1 MITTG
6 SKWFFGLGVVA
17 LVLAA
22 AYGWA
27 TGGDGLGPVSA
38 GYKGGVGDHFG
49 YTLLLS
55 IGVLALFLGCVS
67 VATRDADPRALA
79 ELAGTDE
86 PPAAVP
92 PAHLTYWPLAGGF
105 GVALVV
111 LGLVISNV
119 MFIAGF
125 LVLLAVLV
133 EWMVLAWSD
142 KATGDPAANKVV
154 RDRLMGPFEVPLAGV
169 LIAGGTV
176 VALSRVFLTS
186 SKLGAVWVATGIGL
200 VVLLIGVLLALRS
213 KLSPNVVA
221 GVLVL
226 AAAGVVTAGVVAAAR
241 GERTIEPHHA
251 EEEAEDHEAD
261 PAEGTEGQDTDEAP
275 AETPHEEEGDEPLT
289 ENRPFVPEGTEIAT
303 TTTTEAE
310 G

>member
-1 MITTG
+1 MITTA

-22 AYGWA
+22 VYGWT
-27 TGGDGLGPVSA
+27 TGGDGLGPLTA

-55 IGVLALFLGCVS
+55 LAVVSTFLGGIA

-79 ELAGTDE
+79 QLAGTEE
-86 PPAAVP
+86 PPPAVP
-92 PAHLTYWPLAGGF
+92 PAHLAYWPLAGAF
-105 GVALVV
+105 GVALVA

-125 LVLLAVLV
+125 FVLLAVLV

-142 KATGDPAANKVV
+142 KATGDPATNKVV

-176 VALSRVFLTS
+176 VAFSRVFLTT
-186 SKLGAVWVATGIGL
+186 SKLGAVWAATAIG
-200 VVLLIGVLLALRS
+200 VIVLLIGVLLAQRS
-213 KLSPNVVA
+213 KLSANMVA

-226 AAAGVVTAGVVAAAR
+226 AAAGVVTAGVVSAAR

-251 EEEAEDHEAD
+251 EETDHEAE
-261 PAEGTEGQDTDEAP
+261 PAEGSEGEDS
-275 AETPHEEEGDEPLT
+275 EGEDSGNR
-289 ENRPFVPEGTEIAT
+289 NRPLIPEGTEIAT
-303 TTTTEAE
+303 TTTEAE

>member
-1 MITTG
+1 MFTTG
-6 SKWFFGLGVVA
+6 SKWFFGLGLVA

-27 TGGDGLGPVSA
+27 SGGDGLGPVSA

-49 YTLLLS
+49 YTVLLS
-55 IGVLALFLGCVS
+55 LAVVSIFLGCVA
-67 VATRDADPRALA
+67 VATRDADPTALA
-79 ELAGTDE
+79 EVAGTEE

-92 PAHLTYWPLAGGF
+92 PAHLAYWPLVGAFGAG
-105 GVALVV
+105 LVV

-142 KATGDPAANKVV
+142 HATGDPTTNKLV
-154 RDRLMGPFEVPLAGV
+154 RDRLMAPYEVPLAAVLLAGV
-169 LIAGGTV
+169 VV
-176 VALSRVFLTS
+176 VALSRVFLTT
-186 SKLGAVWVATGIGL
+186 SKENAVWAGVVVSAIIL
-200 VVLLIGVLLALRS
+200 VIGVLIAQRS
-213 KLSPNVVA
+213 RLSSNVVA
-221 GVLVL
+221 GLLVL
-226 AAAGVVTAGVVAAAR
+226 AAAGVVTAGIVSAAR

-251 EEEAEDHEAD
+251 EPADVEDD
-261 PAEGTEGQDTDEAP
+261 PAEGTPGPDTDEAP
-275 AETPHEEEGDEPLT
+275 AEAPHEDEGESSETP
-289 ENRPFVPEGTEIAT
+289 NRVLVPEGTEIAT

-310 G
+310 